1 MGNSGRYGLRAAVAV
16 GAIALLAAACS
27 SSSKSSTSSSATAAS
42 STASTAATATTT
54 GVATGAP
61 YTIAYIGDLTG
72 GNGENGQPTIAA
84 AEGAVYQIN
93 HSGGVNG
100 HPLKISTVQDA
111 QSTAS
116 GDETAAR
123 TGLGSPSTFTTGA
136 VGGSS
141 VAATASIYTAAGLPY
156 IGTSYP
162 ISALINEPYWFT
174 LSPTGPQVAAGAV
187 NGIKA
192 LLGGSLTG
200 KTIGFEGLAVP
211 TVDNNLAAIK
221 ALVVQDGGKMG
232 PIIRDPLTF
241 SSWSSQAANVASAH
255 VDGFIINHDET
266 STALI
271 AKALGVAGVTAPIVS
286 TEGASS
292 DTLFQAVNLPNFY
305 AVRETNSAAA
315 GPGSG
320 PALAAAA
327 AGYGSASTLNPYFG
341 REWGVI
347 YVAAAALAKCGFP
360 CSPSGFESSLEGLGN
375 YTVPNGVYLG
385 PIDFSA
391 SNHAGLTTAQLYSW
405 NASQAKAV
413 PSGSSFPLN

>member
-1 MGNSGRYGLRAAVAV
+1 MSNLGTYRRGAKVTVAGVALTVMAGACSNSSHSL
-16 GAIALLAAACS
+16 S
-27 SSSKSSTSSSATAAS
+27 SSSSRSSSPTSA
-42 STASTAATATTT
+42 

-61 YTIAYIGDLTG
+61 YNIAFIGDLTG
-72 GNGENGQPTIAA
+72 GNGQNGQPTIAA

-100 HPLKISTVQDA
+100 HALKISSVQDA
-111 QSTAS
+111 QSTTGGA
-116 GDETAAR
+116 ETAAR
-123 TGLGSPSTFTTGA
+123 TGVGNSVTFSTGGL
-136 VGGSS
+136 GGSAVS
-141 VAATASIYTAAGLPY
+141 ATASIFTSAAIPY

-162 ISALINEPYWFT
+162 VAALINQPFWFT
-174 LSPTGPQVAAGAV
+174 LAPTGPQVAAGAV
-187 NGIKA
+187 NGIKS

-221 ALVVQDGGKMG
+221 ALVTQDGGKMG

-255 VDGFIINHDET
+255 VHGFIINHAES

-271 AKALGVAGVTAPIVS
+271 AKALGVAGVTVPIVS

-292 DTLFQAVNLPNFY
+292 DTLFQSVNASNFY
-305 AVRETNSAAA
+305 AVREANSASA
-315 GPGSG
+315 GPGSV
-320 PALAAAA
+320 PAQAASA
-327 AGYGSASTLNPYFG
+327 AGYASASTLNPYFA

-347 YVAAAALAKCGFP
+347 YAAAAALGKCGFP
-360 CSPSGFESSLEGLGN
+360 CSPSGFDSALTSLGSF
-375 YTVPNGVYLG
+375 TVPNDVYLG
-385 PIDFSA
+385 PVNFTI

-405 NASQAKAV
+405 SSAKSKAIPAGSPV
-413 PSGSSFPLN
+413 PLS